1 MRLAAAAVLLA
12 IHPCAGTAHAQ
23 GAPDPRAARVDSLFA
38 ALNRTPS
45 PGLALAV
52 VRDGRVVLR
61 RGYGL
66 ADVEHR
72 VPITPSTVFDIASL
86 SKQFTGLVVAELVAE
101 GKVRLSDD
109 IRRYI
114 PELRLGRPVTVEQ
127 LLHHTSGVR
136 DWPATLA
143 VAGRDM
149 GDTISFGQILGMAY
163 GQRSLNFEPGAEY
176 VYSNTGYNLLA
187 EMVQRVTGR
196 SFRAVTDERIFRPLG
211 MRDTHVRDDLAEAI
225 PNRALGYARTAD
237 GSWRATP
244 NNLTAL
250 GSSSTFSSV
259 DDMARWLI
267 DFDRAAV
274 GGAAL
279 SLMRTK
285 GRLNDGTP
293 VPYAFGIEHGVY
305 RGLPMVTHSGSW
317 ASFNSYLAHLPLQKL
332 GIVVLA
338 NGGSAINAQDAV
350 IKVANIYLES
360 DLPPPAPS
368 RAAAPATA
376 PAAVTVPPA
385 VLDQYAGLYHL
396 GPGWYTRIRR
406 QGAALTSQATG
417 EVAAPMTPRSERE
430 FWVEL
435 YRAAMVFQRDGRGR
449 VTHLD
454 YHGLHAP
461 KLPETSPPPP
471 ARLAEYAGEYESRE
485 LGATWRVSV
494 KDGALEMWHPRQGTL
509 PLTWF
514 WRDDFGSP
522 GSVLS
527 SVEFQ
532 RDAAGRVTGFVVN
545 VDTRTRD
552 IRFVKRR

>member
-1 MRLAAAAVLLA
+1 MLRRLAAALLA
-12 IHPCAGTAHAQ
+12 ASAWFSAPALAQ
-23 GAPDPRAARVDSLFA
+23 SPADSLARQVDAMFA
-38 ALNRTPS
+38 QYNRQPS
-45 PGLALAV
+45 PGLAIAV

-66 ADVEHR
+66 ADMER
-72 VPITPSTVFDIASL
+72 GVPITPSTVFDLASL
-86 SKQFTGLVVAELVAE
+86 SKQFTGLVVAELVEE
-101 GKVRLSDD
+101 GKVRLGDD

-136 DWPATLA
+136 DWPATFA
-143 VAGRDM
+143 VAGREM
-149 GDTISFGQILGMAY
+149 SDTISYGQILRLAY
-163 GQRSLNFEPGAEY
+163 AQRSLNFEPGAEY

-187 EMVQRVTGR
+187 EMVRRVTGR

-211 MRDTHVRDDLAEAI
+211 MRDTRVRDDLATPI
-225 PNRALGYARTAD
+225 PNRALGYARAAD

-250 GSSSTFSSV
+250 GSSSTFSTV
-259 DDMARWLI
+259 DDMARWMI
-267 DFDRAAV
+267 NFDRGAV
-274 GGAAL
+274 GGTAL

-293 VPYAFGIEHGVY
+293 VPYAFGLEHGVY

-317 ASFNSYLAHLPLQKL
+317 ASFSTYLVHLPLQRL

-338 NGGSAINAQDAV
+338 NGDRTIDAQQAV
-350 IKVANIYLES
+350 IKIANIYLEN
-360 DLPPPAPS
+360 DFPPAPRS
-368 RAAAPATA
+368 PAATPAAA
-376 PAAVTVPPA
+376 AAVTVPPA
-385 VLDQYAGLYHL
+385 MLDQYAGLYHL

-406 QGAALTSQATG
+406 QGMSLTSQATG
-417 EVAAPMTPRSERE
+417 EVVAPMTPRSERE

-435 YRAAMVFQRDGRGR
+435 YRSAMVFQRDARGR

-454 YHGLHAP
+454 YRGLHAP
-461 KLPETSPPPP
+461 KLPETSPPSP

-494 KDGALEMWHPRQGTL
+494 RNGALEMWHPRQGTL

-552 IRFVKRR
+552 IRFVRRR